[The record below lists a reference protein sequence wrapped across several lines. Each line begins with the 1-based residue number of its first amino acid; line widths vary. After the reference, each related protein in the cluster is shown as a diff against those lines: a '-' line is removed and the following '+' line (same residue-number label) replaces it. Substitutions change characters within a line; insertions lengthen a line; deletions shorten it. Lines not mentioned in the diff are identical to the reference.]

1 MRAIALAL
9 LLLLAPGLARAQSAQ
24 PAGDA
29 TKVAASN
36 ANAMDDGMPMPG
48 GAASV
53 SGYRVAAISFG
64 AAAGI
69 LVVEAMS
76 GGMATPV
83 ILGAGGASAA
93 QSGAVVMGTAMYAM
107 GAWMGGAVGNWLYE
121 KGR

>member
-9 LLLLAPGLARAQSAQ
+9 LLLLAPGLASAQSAQ
-24 PAGDA
+24 PAADVA
-29 TKVAASN
+29 KVAASSPT
-36 ANAMDDGMPMPG
+36 AMNESMPMPG
-48 GAASV
+48 GMDSV

-83 ILGAGGASAA
+83 LLGAGGAAAA
-93 QSGAVVMGTAMYAM
+93 QGGGTVMGTAMFAM

-121 KGR
+121 KGH